1 MAESLEDHNIGENMG
16 DLTKKE
22 IEAKIKQNL
31 KQIEALKK
39 LRNKF
44 IIRAKKGNTVSPGG
58 GKSRRP

>member
-1 MAESLEDHNIGENMG
+1 MGKFDVNETVAEA
-16 DLTKKE
+16 KKRKE
-22 IEAKIKQNL
+22 IEDKIKKNL

-58 GKSRRP
+58 GKSRRS

>member
-1 MAESLEDHNIGENMG
+1 MG

-44 IIRAKKGNTVSPGG
+44 IIRSKKGNTVSPGG